1 MEITSKI
8 RIKILVNFLEEAQYK
23 IFLILILIQFQKILN
38 SPLEFNK
45 KIKISLKCKTLI
57 QQELEK
63 NNLFRMDSDSEL
75 FQNWFDEEDFLI
87 KSAQSMK
94 VSQELFNDYINE
106 KKNRYN

>member
-1 MEITSKI
+1 MGIILFRMIQGNYPFDGKRDKEII
-8 RIKILVNFLEEAQYK
+8 
-23 IFLILILIQFQKILN
+23 QKILN

-45 KIKISLKCKTLI
+45 KIKISLKCKSLI

-75 FQNWFDEEDFLI
+75 FQNWFEEEDFPI
-87 KSAQSMK
+87 KSVQSMK

-106 KKNRYN
+106 KKNHYN

>member
-1 MEITSKI
+1 
-8 RIKILVNFLEEAQYK
+8 
-23 IFLILILIQFQKILN
+23 
-38 SPLEFNK
+38 
-45 KIKISLKCKTLI
+45 
-57 QQELEK
+57 
-63 NNLFRMDSDSEL
+63 MDSDSEL

>member
-1 MEITSKI
+1 MFYLGIILFRMIQGNYPFDGKRDKEII
-8 RIKILVNFLEEAQYK
+8 
-23 IFLILILIQFQKILN
+23 QKILN

-75 FQNWFDEEDFLI
+75 FQNWFEEEDFPI

-106 KKNRYN
+106 KKNHYN